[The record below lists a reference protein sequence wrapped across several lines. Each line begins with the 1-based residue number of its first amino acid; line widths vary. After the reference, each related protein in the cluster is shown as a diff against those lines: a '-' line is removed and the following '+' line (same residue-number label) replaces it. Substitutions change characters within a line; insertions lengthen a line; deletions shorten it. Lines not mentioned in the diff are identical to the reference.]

1 MCLAV
6 WLLQMQADCNI
17 PVHETHRLKALY
29 LIVQQGTA
37 NLLPISR
44 KLIKHIIHYKQY

>member
-37 NLLPISR
+37 NLLPET
-44 KLIKHIIHYKQY
+44 Y